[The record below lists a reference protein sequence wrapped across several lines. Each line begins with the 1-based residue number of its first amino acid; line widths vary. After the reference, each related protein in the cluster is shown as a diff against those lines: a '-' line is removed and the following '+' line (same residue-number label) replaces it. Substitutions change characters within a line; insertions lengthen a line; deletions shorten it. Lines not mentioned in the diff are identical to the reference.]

1 VPAYLK
7 PTISG
12 LIIGLA
18 SYLSGHAYAQSES
31 SAQIRQYAEAE
42 TALNIRND
50 RLGTLP
56 DPDYCINIMSGFP
69 ADDHEARYQFFRL
82 TEEMAR
88 DATPEFRFTLSEY
101 GAEKV
106 PPNTPVLEVIE
117 DIANPVLRQ
126 AAPEITI
133 SNMSYVIDFASIC
146 ETFITGQINSL
157 KAFDPALSEANFNAV
172 ITEDAL
178 FLRQILSDALFR
190 LGANED
196 GVHRFV
202 TMRYADS
209 LIITRDIAEFSTFE
223 AELDD
228 LESLYMEDL
237 DGRLKRSNDLINEE
251 MDREILGDALS
262 LNRSLEQSE
271 RDKHKQRQLQ
281 TLFRILNGGL

>member
-1 VPAYLK
+1 MPQPVKALI
-7 PTISG
+7 IS
-12 LIIGLA
+12 LLIGLA
-18 SYLSGHAYAQSES
+18 IHLSGQANAQTYQST
-31 SAQIRQYAEAE
+31 AQNT
-42 TALNIRND
+42 TA
-50 RLGTLP
+50 TLP
-56 DPDYCINIMSGFP
+56 NPDFCINIMAEFP

-106 PPNTPVLEVIE
+106 SPNTPVLEVIE

-133 SNMSYVIDFASIC
+133 SNMAYVIDFASIC
-146 ETFITGQINSL
+146 KTFITGQINSL

-196 GVHRFV
+196 SVHRFV
-202 TMRYADS
+202 TIRYADS

-228 LESLYMEDL
+228 LESVYMTDL

-262 LNRSLEQSE
+262 LNKSLEQSE
-271 RDKHKQRQLQ
+271 KDKHKQRQLQ

>member
-1 VPAYLK
+1 M
-7 PTISG
+7 
-12 LIIGLA
+12 
-18 SYLSGHAYAQSES
+18 
-31 SAQIRQYAEAE
+31 AE
-42 TALNIRND
+42 
-50 RLGTLP
+50 
-56 DPDYCINIMSGFP
+56 FP

-106 PPNTPVLEVIE
+106 SPNTPVLDVIE

-133 SNMSYVIDFASIC
+133 ANMAYVIDFASTC
-146 ETFITGQINSL
+146 QTFITGQIDSL

-196 GVHRFV
+196 GVHRLV
-202 TMRYADS
+202 TIRYADS

-251 MDREILGDALS
+251 MDREILGDSLA

-271 RDKHKQRQLQ
+271 RDKHKQRQLE
-281 TLFRILNGGL
+281 TLFRILNGGR